1 MTSEGHHEATERPL
15 RCPLRCLW
23 QEGNLVLWCSQR
35 DEVGKTRDTRT
46 RERAPDR
53 LSWGE
58 AGSARWLKG
67 QTSMPSGGGRSV
79 SGVPVRPRTRC
90 AGHKDPRPLP
100 GDGHAQRDPLGT
112 PSSGGPPASGPCTAA
127 RSRRGRGLLPNA
139 RPAPGGLSRRA
150 PRTQA
155 GPGKGKRYFTMK
167 RKIKELL
174 EILKHNYENRIP

>member
-23 QEGNLVLWCSQR
+23 QEGNLVLRCSQR
-35 DEVGKTRDTRT
+35 DEVGKTRDTQT

-53 LSWGE
+53 LSWGGGWVGEVVKRPDLHAKWRGAVSVRSASPSPHTVRWPQGPE
-58 AGSARWLKG
+58 AASWRRAHPEGSPRHSLLWRAARIRAL
-67 QTSMPSGGGRSV
+67 
-79 SGVPVRPRTRC
+79 
-90 AGHKDPRPLP
+90 H
-100 GDGHAQRDPLGT
+100 
-112 PSSGGPPASGPCTAA
+112 SS

-155 GPGKGKRYFTMK
+155 GPGRGKRYFTMK
-167 RKIKELL
+167 KKIKELL